1 MMLESKEYPR
11 VKKNSKSRS
20 PNVRKPSNT
29 DKNEE
34 TEVDGE
40 DHAPRE
46 LMKTG
51 LRAMKRILTENAIS
65 QLRDSQTADRV
76 TTFQTDTKSAGEAV
90 VQNWCFFAPNRLLSP
105 AGRSLKRLSKSQSN
119 Y

>member
-40 DHAPRE
+40 DHAPR
-46 LMKTG
+46 
-51 LRAMKRILTENAIS
+51 
-65 QLRDSQTADRV
+65 
-76 TTFQTDTKSAGEAV
+76 
-90 VQNWCFFAPNRLLSP
+90 
-105 AGRSLKRLSKSQSN
+105 
-119 Y
+119 

>member
-51 LRAMKRILTENAIS
+51 LRGMKRILTQNAIS
-65 QLRDSQTADRV
+65 QLRDSPDHSSSNHLPDRHEIRRRSSRSELAL
-76 TTFQTDTKSAGEAV
+76 FRA
-90 VQNWCFFAPNRLLSP
+90 NSP
-105 AGRSLKRLSKSQSN
+105 AFTRRPIIKTFK
-119 Y
+119 